1 MVRLPPMRLST
12 AVSRAAALALLCAV
26 GWPLQGH
33 AQTAHATASQ
43 QLIAHAGSVDLPE
56 AIGTDSPGAAA
67 PQDAPLRLPPN
78 YSPAWAVSRSPL
90 PGKVAYYLGSTYSVR
105 NFIEAFLI
113 AGVPN
118 IATPPVLPNPG
129 DLSTNDY
136 DNELDAYGNATQ
148 AWLDASYKET
158 RFHVDRLAVG
168 FATAE
173 TRQLASNLV
182 LPIALHQQAR
192 YIPAPM
198 NSDFGERMR
207 NAALS
212 IVLTR
217 DDHGR
222 TVPNYS
228 KLGGTVAAAFVG
240 KALYADAFN
249 APELNSGHFLTHYVG
264 YSLLGDLATNAAHE
278 LVRAAIDPDLTMASM
293 HGRSTE
299 DSYYPLSAG
308 AKFIN
313 WAHSS
318 YSLRPFV
325 SAALLAGLPRVVGEP
340 VEPKPNDPAT
350 YNGYSDYQTAYD
362 QWGMSV
368 LTWKDTLQTSVR
380 YTGRRFGGGLA
391 EAESQVMLEKLVIP
405 VLFNMDSR
413 YIPLGSNYD
422 AGTRLGHA
430 FRGPFETRT
439 DTGGHIINLPVLVG
453 TVGAALLAKEYYYPT
468 LGTPNLASN
477 SVLVGTIGFN
487 LAADILGN
495 LKSEFSRHRGY

>member
-1 MVRLPPMRLST
+1 MRLPIVILW
-12 AVSRAAALALLCAV
+12 AAALVLPYAACLSL
-26 GWPLQGH
+26 PSR
-33 AQTAHATASQ
+33 AQTAGDPASQ
-43 QLIAHAGSVDLPE
+43 QLVAHATGEELPD
-56 AIGTDSPGAAA
+56 APGTGPMAEGAAAVAA
-67 PQDAPLRLPPN
+67 PQDAPLRLPSN

-90 PGKVAYYLGSTYSVR
+90 PGKVSYYLGSTYSVR
-105 NFIEAFLI
+105 NFLEAFLI
-113 AGVPN
+113 AGVPD
-118 IATPPVLPNPG
+118 IATPPVLPEPG
-129 DLSTNDY
+129 NLPAAIY
-136 DNELDAYGNATQ
+136 DTELDAYGNATQ

-158 RFHVDRLAVG
+158 RFHLDRLAVG

-192 YIPAPM
+192 YLPAPA
-198 NSDFGERMR
+198 NSDLGRRME

-240 KALYADAFN
+240 KAVYADAFN
-249 APELNSGHFLTHYVG
+249 APELNSGHFLTHYVA

-278 LVRAAIDPDLTMASM
+278 LVRAAVDPDLTMASM
-293 HGRSTE
+293 HGTSTE
-299 DSYYPLSAG
+299 DSYYPLSVG

-313 WAHSS
+313 WGHSS

-340 VEPKPNDPAT
+340 VEPRPHDPAT
-350 YNGYSDYQTAYD
+350 YNGYPDYQTAYD
-362 QWGMSV
+362 QWGISV
-368 LTWKDTLQTSVR
+368 LNWKDTLQTSVR

-391 EAESQVMLEKLVIP
+391 EAESQVLLEKLIIP
-405 VLFNMDSR
+405 VLFDLDPR
-413 YIPLGSNYD
+413 YIPLGRSYD

-430 FRGPFETRT
+430 LRGPFEGRT
-439 DTGGHIINLPVLVG
+439 DSGGHTINLPVLVG
-453 TVGAALLAKEYYYPT
+453 TVGAALLAKQYYYPT
-468 LGTPNLASN
+468 LGAPNLASN
-477 SVLVGTIGFN
+477 SVLIGTISFN
-487 LAADILGN
+487 LAADILGDI
-495 LKSEFSRHRGY
+495 KHEFSRYHGY